1 MPGGVA
7 VVGSLFDDGDEVA
20 AGSTDVMI
28 NGVGAA
34 RLGDFTTGHTPPG
47 HTFFPPAPIISGSG
61 SVFANNLPL
70 AAVGDKHGVHCDSP
84 HPSVDCHDGT
94 IVVGSTDVIT
104 G

>member
-34 RLGDFTTGHTPPG
+34 RLGDFTTGHF
-47 HTFFPPAPIISGSG
+47 HQ
-61 SVFANNLPL
+61 
-70 AAVGDKHGVHCDSP
+70 
-84 HPSVDCHDGT
+84 HP
-94 IVVGSTDVIT
+94 
-104 G
+104 